1 MTSVLNVGVMRGNPV
16 GNQIRFL
23 QTQLDTERKNSAML
37 MTAMEAKAPEVFA
50 EYQRLKEAEA
60 FAASPQ
66 AQTQA
71 QAQGRFQQ
79 APQFQPSQPVARN
92 SNGRF

>member
-23 QTQLDTERKNSAML
+23 QTQLDAEKKNTLML

-50 EYQRLKEAEA
+50 EYNRLKNAEAEA
-60 FAASPQ
+60 SAP
-66 AQTQA
+66 QTQ
-71 QAQGRFQQ
+71 QVGRFQQ

-92 SNGRF
+92 SSGRF

>member
-1 MTSVLNVGVMRGNPV
+1 MTSVLNVGVMSGNPV

-23 QTQLDTERKNSAML
+23 QTQLDAEKKNNTML
-37 MTAMEAKAPEVFA
+37 MSAIEAKAPEVFA
-50 EYQRLKEAEA
+50 EYHRLKDAEA

-66 AQTQA
+66 AQAQTQN
-71 QAQGRFQQ
+71 RFQQ

>member
-50 EYQRLKEAEA
+50 EYQRLKEAENA
-60 FAASPQ
+60 PPTQ
-66 AQTQA
+66 QTQ
-71 QAQGRFQQ
+71 QTQQGGRFQQ
-79 APQFQPSQPVARN
+79 QPQFQPSQPVARN
-92 SNGRF
+92 SSGRF

>member
-23 QTQLDTERKNSAML
+23 QTQLDAEKKNNTML
-37 MTAMEAKAPEVFA
+37 MTALEVKAPEVFT

-60 FAASPQ
+60 AANAPQ
-66 AQTQA
+66 QQ
-71 QAQGRFQQ
+71 QQQGGRFQQ
-79 APQFQPSQPVARN
+79 QPQFQPSQPVNRN
-92 SNGRF
+92 PGGRF

>member
-23 QTQLDTERKNSAML
+23 QTQLDAEKKNTTML

-50 EYQRLKEAEA
+50 EYQRLKEAENNVNNP
-60 FAASPQ
+60 SQ
-66 AQTQA
+66 QQ
-71 QAQGRFQQ
+71 QQQQSGRFQQ
-79 APQFQPSQPVARN
+79 QPQFQPSQPVNRN
-92 SNGRF
+92 PGGRF

>member
-23 QTQLDTERKNSAML
+23 QTQLDAEKKNNTML
-37 MTAMEAKAPEVFA
+37 MTALEAKAPEVFG

-60 FAASPQ
+60 ATNAPPQQQ
-66 AQTQA
+66 AQQS
-71 QAQGRFQQ
+71 GRFQQ
-79 APQFQPSQPVARN
+79 QPQFQPSQPVARN
-92 SNGRF
+92 PGGRF

>member
-37 MTAMEAKAPEVFA
+37 MTAIEAKAPEVFA
-50 EYQRLKEAEA
+50 EYQRLKEAENA
-60 FAASPQ
+60 PPTQ
-66 AQTQA
+66 QVQQTQ
-71 QAQGRFQQ
+71 QGGRFQQ
-79 APQFQPSQPVARN
+79 QPQFQPSQPVARN
-92 SNGRF
+92 SSGRF